1 MLVVYASRQGKTEA
15 LVNALG
21 YESTLKI
28 VGGSEQVSEPF
39 VLVTY
44 SDKVGEIPE
53 MVEKFLQKNQEYL
66 KAVVATGSIER
77 HYETYGYAG
86 VKISQEYHVPILAI
100 INGSGSNADE
110 TKIKEMISALEA
122 KLNQL

>member
-28 VGGSEQVSEPF
+28 VDGSEQVSEPF
-39 VLVTY
+39 
-44 SDKVGEIPE
+44 
-53 MVEKFLQKNQEYL
+53 
-66 KAVVATGSIER
+66 
-77 HYETYGYAG
+77 ETYGYAG

-100 INGSGSNADE
+100 INGSGSSADE
-110 TKIKEMISALEA
+110 TKIKEMISALET